1 MPDFGGAQGG
11 AMALRLSTAPAER
24 TAAEDY
30 LSRVR
35 SIAPVIA
42 GASDR
47 IESGR
52 RLTPDL
58 VSTLHGVGMYR
69 MLLPKA
75 YGGGEVDPATFHLA
89 ISEIAQHDASTAW
102 CLCQGNGCAMAAAY
116 VAPEIADKIWGQDP
130 TAVLAW
136 GPPGKATA
144 VDEGDSFRVTGAWSF
159 ASGMRHANWLG
170 GHSTVVEKDGTPR
183 KGPNGAPVIRTM
195 LIPAS
200 DAKITDIWDVI
211 GLRGTASDAFE
222 VTDYAVPRAYTLTRD
237 DPLELYVDGPLY
249 QFPQTA
255 LYSIGFSG
263 TALGIARA
271 MLEAFK
277 ELAGE
282 KTPRRMKSVLRD
294 NGMVQMDV
302 GLCEARLSAARA
314 YILNELADIWGSVL
328 ATGKLT
334 VPQRM
339 RIRLM
344 TTYGIHEAKKTADAV
359 YDLAGA
365 TAIFK
370 SSVFE
375 RKFRDIHTVTQQVQG
390 RKSNIQS
397 VGSFLLGNTPDMSVI

>member
-1 MPDFGGAQGG
+1 MS
-11 AMALRLSTAPAER
+11 LRLSTAPAEK
-24 TAAEDY
+24 TVTEEY

-42 GASDR
+42 GASDS

-52 RLTPDL
+52 RLTPEL
-58 VSTLHGVGMYR
+58 VSALHGAGMYR
-69 MLLPKA
+69 LLLPKKF
-75 YGGGEVDPATFHLA
+75 GGGEVDPATFHQV
-89 ISEIAQHDASTAW
+89 ISEVAQYDASTAW
-102 CLCQGNGCAMAAAY
+102 CLGQGNGCAMAAAY
-116 VAPEIADKIWGQDP
+116 VAPEIADKVWGQDP
-130 TAVLAW
+130 HAVLAW

-144 VDEGDSFRVTGAWSF
+144 VDEGDHFRVTGIWAF
-159 ASGMRHANWLG
+159 ASGMRHATWLG
-170 GHSTVVEKDGTPR
+170 GHSTVVEPDGTPR
-183 KGPNGAPVIRTM
+183 KGPNGGPMIRTM
-195 LIPAS
+195 LIPFG
-200 DAKITDIWDVI
+200 DAKVTDIWHVM
-211 GLRGTASDAFE
+211 GLRGTASDQFE
-222 VTDYAVPRAYTLTRD
+222 VTDYRVPREYTLTRE
-237 DPLELYVDGPLY
+237 DPLELHYESPLY

-263 TALGIARA
+263 TAIGIARS
-271 MLEAFK
+271 MLESFK

-294 NGMVQMDV
+294 NGLVQMEV
-302 GLCEARLSAARA
+302 GLAEARLRAARA
-314 YILNELADIWGSVL
+314 YILNELADIWGAVQS
-328 ATGKLT
+328 TGKLT

-344 TTYGIHEAKKTADAV
+344 TTFGIHEAKKAADAV

-370 SSVFE
+370 SSTFE